1 MQMPK
6 QSTISEKDPLSSFRM
21 LGTVLFLVFLVEFGI
36 MFVVLPQVIP
46 VGTPDHIEALA
57 DATLLA
63 LGLVPLLWFV
73 IVRPLQEAA
82 VGERS
87 RALSV
92 ISTAADGIITMD
104 RHAHI
109 QSINPAVTKILGWTS
124 DELAGEPITRI
135 FADEIADQY
144 GSLIDS
150 AEPAIRADDQLQMS
164 SEIDITGISNTGDK
178 IPLTVSLSSFEVGGQ
193 RFLTTI
199 VHDLTERLLAEAEIA
214 ARARQQAEVAEL
226 GQRALAGVPLR
237 ELLQDVA
244 LSVQQTLEI
253 DGCLVLEAGR
263 SSTLSVAA
271 CAGDA
276 VQPICK
282 QQYNLSPEVDQ
293 TWMPTRLITHNLDPG
308 APSLTPLGTDLRRAG
323 LSSVTT
329 VMIEKPDGKFGA
341 LLACRIHGETP
352 GRDARDFLQS
362 VANVIGS
369 ALQRQRAERELRE
382 KETMRAEQM
391 ASIAQVATGVAHEIR
406 NPLTS
411 VKMICQTLS
420 EELQTDSAAARDCEV
435 MVEEI
440 LRMEQSLNVF
450 LDYARPP
457 RPEFNNVDL
466 AELIDRSA
474 RLIKGRADRQQVQL
488 QIESDQSG
496 NSLMVFADGGKLQQ
510 LLLNLGLNSLAVM
523 PQGGKLTFSAE
534 RNGSCIS
541 VRVSDTGPGVPN
553 EIRQRIFDPFFTTK
567 ETGVGLG
574 LVICRRIA
582 EEHHGTL
589 ELKSGSDGA
598 TFVLSLPV
606 MSPTNRQQTSPQQDD

>member
-1 MQMPK
+1 MPG
-6 QSTISEKDPLSSFRM
+6 QSSNIDNDPFSSLRM

-36 MFVVLPQVIP
+36 MFVVLPNLIP
-46 VGTPDHIEALA
+46 KDTAEHLEALA
-57 DATLLA
+57 DATLLT
-63 LGLVPLLWFV
+63 LGLVPLLWIV

-124 DELAGEPITRI
+124 EELAGESITRI

-150 AEPAIRADDQLQMS
+150 AEPAIRGEDQLRAS

-178 IPLTVSLSSFEVGGQ
+178 ISLTVSLSSFEVGGQ

-199 VHDLTERLLAEAEIA
+199 VHDLTERLRAEAEIA

-226 GQRALAGVPLR
+226 GQRALAGVPLQ
-237 ELLQDVA
+237 ELLHDVA
-244 LSVQQTLEI
+244 RSVQQTLEI
-253 DGCLVLEAGR
+253 DGCLVLEADRGA
-263 SSTLSVAA
+263 TLSVAA

-276 VQPICK
+276 VQPICE
-282 QQYNLSPEVDQ
+282 QQYNLSPEMDQ
-293 TWMPTRLITHNLDPG
+293 TWMPAQLVTFDLSSD
-308 APSLTPLGTDLRRAG
+308 APSLTPLGIDLRQAG
-323 LSSVTT
+323 LASVTT
-329 VMIEKPDGKFGA
+329 AMIEKPDGKFGA
-341 LLACRIHGETP
+341 LLACRLHADDP
-352 GRDARDFLQS
+352 GRDARDFLLS
-362 VANVIGS
+362 AANVIGS

-420 EELQTDSAAARDCEV
+420 EELQADSAAARDCEV

-450 LDYARPP
+450 LDYARPT

-466 AELIDRSA
+466 AELIDRTA

-488 QIESDQSG
+488 QIESDKPG
-496 NSLMVFADGGKLQQ
+496 LALMVFADGGKLQQ
-510 LLLNLGLNSLAVM
+510 LLLNLGLNSLAMM
-523 PQGGKLTFSAE
+523 PTGGKLTFSTE
-534 RNGSCIS
+534 WNGSCIC
-541 VRVSDTGPGVPN
+541 VAVSDTGPGVPDEN
-553 EIRQRIFDPFFTTK
+553 RQRIFEPFFTTR

-574 LVICRRIA
+574 LVISRRIA

-589 ELKSGSDGA
+589 ELKPSSEGA
-598 TFVLSLPV
+598 VFALTIPV
-606 MSPTNRQQTSPQQDD
+606 TSTTNRQQSESPQDD